1 MDLQIQ
7 ELKNSIIEEVK
18 NSIIE
23 EVNLKNNIIEK
34 EMNQMKDKIELLK
47 NENSILKNNIIII
60 NAFICLL
67 LLTK

>member
-7 ELKNSIIEEVK
+7 ELKNSIIEEV
-18 NSIIE
+18 
-23 EVNLKNNIIEK
+23 NLKNISIEK
-34 EMNQMKDKIELLK
+34 EINQMKDKIELLK

>member
-7 ELKNSIIEEVK
+7 ELKNSIIEEV
-18 NSIIE
+18 
-23 EVNLKNNIIEK
+23 NLKNISIEK

-60 NAFICLL
+60 NALLCLL
-67 LLTK
+67 LLTKHNF

>member
-7 ELKNSIIEEVK
+7 ELK